1 MRNGGWR
8 AVCYCVMVGVGVYK
22 WMDGGGWVGT
32 LVEGCTGLCVDL
44 RGVSFGGLDELW
56 GGALL

>member
-1 MRNGGWR
+1 MRGDEKWGAEGSVLLRNG
-8 AVCYCVMVGVGVYK
+8 VCGGVYK

-44 RGVSFGGLDELW
+44 RGVSFGGLDEL
-56 GGALL
+56 